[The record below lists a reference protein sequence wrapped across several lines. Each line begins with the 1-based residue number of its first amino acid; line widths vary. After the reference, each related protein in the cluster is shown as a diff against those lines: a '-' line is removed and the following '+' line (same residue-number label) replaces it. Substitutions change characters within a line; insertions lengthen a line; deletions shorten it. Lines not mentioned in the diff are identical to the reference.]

1 MTIRN
6 LFVLYDG
13 SCDLCG
19 HCKSWLQTQK
29 QTVALTFVEAQSSDA
44 KAIFPELDHRRTK
57 SELTVIAD
65 DGAVYT
71 GTKAWLM
78 VLWSLTDY
86 RSWARSLA
94 SPEMMPIARKF
105 ITMISDNRQ
114 TINRL
119 ITAS

>member
-1 MTIRN
+1 MIRN
-6 LFVLYDG
+6 LFVLFDG

-19 HCKSWLQTQK
+19 HCKAWLQTQK
-29 QTVALTFVEAQSSDA
+29 QTVALTFVEAKSRDA
-44 KAIFPELDHRRTK
+44 RYIFPELDHSRTT

-65 DGAVYT
+65 DGALYT

-78 VLWSLTDY
+78 VLWALSDY
-86 RSWARSLA
+86 RNWARTLS

-114 TINRL
+114 TLNRL
-119 ITAS
+119 IASS